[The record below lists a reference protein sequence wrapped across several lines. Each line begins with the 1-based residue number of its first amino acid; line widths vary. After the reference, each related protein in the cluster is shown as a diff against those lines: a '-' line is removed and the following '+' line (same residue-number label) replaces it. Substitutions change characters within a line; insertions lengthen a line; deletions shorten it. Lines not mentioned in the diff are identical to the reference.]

1 MPLGLHFNTNVKLL
15 KEIHSIFVTSFVLN
29 RVISHNK
36 LQHTAIGIFPK
47 KSQII
52 YGNASG
58 KVFSV
63 ILSPETSETQLQPAH
78 KQ

>member
-47 KSQII
+47 KITDHLWKCQREGFFS
-52 YGNASG
+52 YTFTRNKRNATAAS
-58 KVFSV
+58 
-63 ILSPETSETQLQPAH
+63 T
-78 KQ
+78 